1 MLDCFL
7 ADGDHAAFEV
17 LVARHGPM
25 VLGVCR
31 RLLVSPHDA
40 DDAFQAT
47 FLLLVRKA
55 RGLHNPD
62 RLAPWLYGVAT
73 RVAIKARA
81 RSVRQLARHEAGIEA
96 IAAPIESIS
105 DRLDVREILDAE
117 LGRLPVK
124 LRDVLVMCLLEGL
137 PTEEVARQLGCPHG
151 TVKSRL
157 ARGREALQVRLTG
170 RGVAPSIALA
180 ASSSAPT
187 HPISAT
193 LTSATLGL
201 LAGPPGSI
209 APGVAALT
217 REVAMSMIM
226 KSTVTASVV
235 LGAFALAGVGMV
247 NWMRV
252 PARAQAPGRAS
263 AGNEAKPLN
272 PRANIRTKRN
282 MQMILLG
289 FNNYL
294 VAGADNT
301 LPPAAISGAD
311 GQPKLSWRVAL
322 LPYLNQNDLYNEF
335 HRDEPWDSPHNK
347 ALIGRM
353 PNVFETPNSP
363 AGEGMT
369 RIRGFEGIGAL
380 FDRSQAIGWKDIF
393 DGRAFTVL
401 IASAAEA
408 VPWTQP
414 GELPFV
420 AGQPIP
426 MLDDSDA
433 KGWIVGTA
441 DGAVRW
447 VKKSDMILLRAM
459 ITRSG
464 GELFEQLPEVESL
477 KQHPLPN
484 ASIPGQPTTAVP
496 MTRPTPPITAEA
508 AMPPVG
514 GAAPPLPPAVEQR
527 LQRLE
532 EKLDRVLQKL
542 DALPTGA
549 DGKKP

>member
-1 MLDCFL
+1 LLECFL
-7 ADGDHAAFEV
+7 ADGDHAAFEA

-55 RGLHNPD
+55 RGLHDPD

-81 RSVRQLARHEAGIEA
+81 RSARQQARHEAGIENVP
-96 IAAPIESIS
+96 APGESTS
-105 DRLDVREILDAE
+105 DRLDVRAILDAE

-157 ARGREALQVRLTG
+157 ARGREALQIRLTG

-217 REVAMSMIM
+217 REVAMSMFM
-226 KSTVTASVV
+226 KSTVTTSLV
-235 LGAFALAGVGMV
+235 LGGFALAGAGMLT
-247 NWMRV
+247 WMRV
-252 PARAQAPGRAS
+252 PARAQAPGPAPAGRQVHGAS
-263 AGNEAKPLN
+263 TLEERKSRL
-272 PRANIRTKRN
+272 N
-282 MQMILLG
+282 MQTILLA
-289 FNNYL
+289 FHNY
-294 VAGADNT
+294 ASKNGQ
-301 LPPAAISGAD
+301 LPPAAIFGVD
-311 GQPKLSWRVAL
+311 GKPKLSWRVAL
-322 LPYLNQNDLYNEF
+322 LPHLDQDDLYNEF

-347 ALIGRM
+347 ALIDRM
-353 PNVFETPNSP
+353 PVVFQTPNSP
-363 AGEGMT
+363 AGDGKT
-369 RIRGFEGIGAL
+369 RIRGFEGNGT
-380 FDRSQAIGWKDIF
+380 IF
-393 DGRAFTVL
+393 DGTRGIGFREITDGTVNTLL
-401 IASAAEA
+401 IALAAEA

-414 GELPFV
+414 NELPFIPGHALPKLD
-420 AGQPIP
+420 AG
-426 MLDDSDA
+426 DA
-433 KGWIVGTA
+433 KGWIVGMA
-441 DGAVRW
+441 DGSVHSQRMDDEAV
-447 VKKSDMILLRAM
+447 LRAL

-464 GELFEQLPEVESL
+464 GEVLM
-477 KQHPLPN
+477 
-484 ASIPGQPTTAVP
+484 PTTLGGDFIIP
-496 MTRPTPPITAEA
+496 KNMTTAKKPASEAAQATEATPPA
-508 AMPPVG
+508 
-514 GAAPPLPPAVEQR
+514 LPTVEQR

-532 EKLDRVLQKL
+532 EKLDRVLQRL
-542 DALPTGA
+542 DALPSGG
-549 DGKKP
+549 DGGKKP